1 MKARELILD
10 EIKGVQSFININT
23 LFSGIKDKL
32 SDAATASDY
41 LLSSIAEDNT
51 EALLLAHDIHD
62 TLHDVSSYLSK
73 YQAAKDLDMAKEA
86 NLRNKLEN
94 ENQTLH
100 SQVAKLEEQVKLMNE
115 RFDQEVEA
123 KTEELRQE
131 FQNAETMASTF
142 EQIVSL
148 LAGLSHI
155 QSTVNDVDGISEY
168 VKRLQRNQQKPCET
182 GEAARADKKH
192 LVDMAQLIADYQSE
206 GRKVTQALIHKY
218 KVSKPT
224 LISWLKQAGV
234 YKGRNSNEN

>member
-10 EIKGVQSFININT
+10 EIKGVQSYININT
-23 LFSGIKDKL
+23 LFNGIKDKL

-73 YQAAKDLDMAKEA
+73 YQAAKDLDMTKEA

-94 ENQTLH
+94 ENQALH
-100 SQVAKLEEQVKLMNE
+100 SQVEELEEQVRLMNE

-131 FQNAETMASTF
+131 FQNAETMADTF

-155 QSTVNDVDGISEY
+155 QSTVNDIDGISEY
-168 VKRLQRNQQKPCET
+168 VKRLQRNQQKQGET
-182 GEAARADKKH
+182 GEAAKADKKH
-192 LVDMAQLIADYQSE
+192 LVNMTQLIADYQSE
-206 GRKVTQALIHKY
+206 GCKVTQALVNKY

-224 LISWLKQAGV
+224 IISWLKQAKV
-234 YKGRNSNEN
+234 YKGRSQNEN

>member
-10 EIKGVQSFININT
+10 EIKGVQSYVNINT
-23 LFSGIKDKL
+23 LFNGIKDKL

-41 LLSSIAEDNT
+41 LLASISDDNT
-51 EALLLAHDIHD
+51 EALILAHDIHD

-73 YQAAKDLDMAKEA
+73 YQAAVDIDTAKEVHI
-86 NLRNKLEN
+86 RKKLET
-94 ENQTLH
+94 ENQALK
-100 SQVAKLEEQVKLMNE
+100 SQVADLEEQVSLMNE

-131 FQNAETMASTF
+131 FQNAETLADTF
-142 EQIVSL
+142 EQIASL

-155 QSTVNDVDGISEY
+155 QATVNDIDGISEY
-168 VKRLQRNQQKPCET
+168 VKKLQRNQQKTGET

-192 LVDMAQLIADYQSE
+192 LVDMAQLIADYQSA
-206 GRKVTQALIHKY
+206 GNKVTQALVNKY

-224 LISWLKQAGV
+224 IINWLKQAGV
-234 YKGRNSNEN
+234 YRGRNQ

>member
-23 LFSGIKDKL
+23 LFNGIKDKL

-73 YQAAKDLDMAKEA
+73 YQAAKDLDMTKEA

-94 ENQTLH
+94 ENQALH
-100 SQVAKLEEQVKLMNE
+100 SQVEELEEQVKLMND

-131 FQNAETMASTF
+131 FQNAETMADTF

-155 QSTVNDVDGISEY
+155 QSTVNDIDGIS
-168 VKRLQRNQQKPCET
+168 
-182 GEAARADKKH
+182 GI
-192 LVDMAQLIADYQSE
+192 M
-206 GRKVTQALIHKY
+206 
-218 KVSKPT
+218 
-224 LISWLKQAGV
+224 
-234 YKGRNSNEN
+234 